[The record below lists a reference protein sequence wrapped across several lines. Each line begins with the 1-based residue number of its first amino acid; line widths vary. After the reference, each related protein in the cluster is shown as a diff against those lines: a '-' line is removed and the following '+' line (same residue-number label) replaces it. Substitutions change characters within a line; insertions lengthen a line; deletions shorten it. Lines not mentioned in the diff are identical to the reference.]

1 MINGIFKNGELSE
14 EDAKDLERQVSKISD
29 YIKRE
34 DALDACYEETSS
46 KWSTKEETEEGK
58 IIAGVIRSIPSADV
72 VEVVRCKDCKHW
84 REYMAGLG
92 ACDKLKTDMDGS
104 SYCNHGEHSEEVKDN
119 ELDFLD
125 EESEHEIERQ
135 IKALRRGEE

>member
-1 MINGIFKNGELSE
+1 M
-14 EDAKDLERQVSKISD
+14 SD

-72 VEVVRCKDCKHW
+72 VEVRHGHW
-84 REYMAGLG
+84 ILCLNRYNYPCGNCCLNVQYVE
-92 ACDKLKTDMDGS
+92 
-104 SYCNHGEHSEEVKDN
+104 
-119 ELDFLD
+119 
-125 EESEHEIERQ
+125 
-135 IKALRRGEE
+135 